1 MSFDIKSILAQT
13 ELKNKDC
20 VAKALKSQ
28 GVASYAILQNLPG
41 RYGRPFL
48 CGQGTHVI
56 VAAMNEAI
64 TKAEKSIPSIED
76 YPSEPAALEE
86 PKRKSPVVQE
96 TLLSEIELPGVHD
109 SVRQK
114 LADAGIFTVGE
125 VLKDKGKH
133 LSEVP
138 GIGETTEKRIVS
150 AVKAALEY

>member
-1 MSFDIKSILAQT
+1 MSFDIDSILAQSGL
-13 ELKNKDC
+13 ENKEC
-20 VAKALKSQ
+20 IAKALKSQ
-28 GVASYAILQNLPG
+28 GIASYANLQNLPG
-41 RYGRPFL
+41 RYGRPFI
-48 CGQGTHVI
+48 CGQGTHAI

-64 TKAEKSIPSIED
+64 AKAEKSLPSIED
-76 YPSEPAALEE
+76 YPSKPAATEK

-114 LADAGIFTVGE
+114 LIDADLLTVGD
-125 VLKDKGKH
+125 VLKNQGEH